1 MGKEAPALDIEE
13 IARAC
18 GVKNVFTSGL
28 DDSDPKLEDTFRE
41 ALDIPELTLVIVR
54 MV

>member
-1 MGKEAPALDIEE
+1 MGKKVPALDIEG

-28 DDSDPKLEDTFRE
+28 DDTDPKLEDLFQR
-41 ALDIPELTLVIVR
+41 ALCLKELTLVIVQIG
-54 MV
+54 